1 MDMIIRITAPDGF
14 TVDKSWKGNFSNEQ
28 ELLEDFVNSHT
39 FLVGYKF
46 ELIKGA

>member
-1 MDMIIRITAPDGF
+1 MDMIVRITAPDGF

-28 ELLEDFVNSHT
+28 ELLEDFVSNHT

-46 ELIKGA
+46 ELIKGL